1 MSKSGN
7 RLYLIALFFALLPE
21 FVPTAPIAI
30 LWFGACLMV
39 FFLLRSK
46 KRHNSAHLRWMTAFM
61 GFFSLSL
68 LWSIKIVLSGWVIVY
83 MVPIMI
89 VSIGTMRYL
98 TDGGSLLPLIKCI
111 FALNLIMLLVLVLTG
126 NFDVLSEGDR
136 LGRALKDES
145 GDSAWNGNSIG
156 MNLCFAIFSGI
167 ILLQN
172 GYTKRN
178 LFVFLP
184 IAVIFI
190 IIILLT
196 GSRKAVLILLIPLG
210 VYFFQKSRKKL
221 LQASLMAVVVGVIA
235 FFVLMKIPVV
245 YEVLGTRM
253 ETMVNMASEGT
264 DAEGDVSRLF
274 LIQYGIEWFT
284 EHPILGVGINCF
296 RVLSNNTAMFA
307 GKNFYAHNNYL
318 ELLVDVGIVG
328 TLIYYSG
335 YIYLFNRMRK
345 LGGRF
350 ALWGMSCFI
359 ILAFRDVAMVS
370 YYSMFNHLLI
380 CILFHMASG
389 NFILKTINK

>member
-1 MSKSGN
+1 MRHSGG
-7 RLYLIALFFALLPE
+7 RLFIVALFIAMQPE
-21 FVPTAPIAI
+21 FLPIVPQSASWLGVA
-30 LWFGACLMV
+30 LM
-39 FFLLRSK
+39 LAYIIMQK
-46 KRHNSAHLRWMTAFM
+46 GHNNSAYLRWMTAFM
-61 GFFSLSL
+61 GFFCLSL
-68 LWSIKIVLSGWVIVY
+68 LWSIKITSSAWVIVQII
-83 MVPIMI
+83 PIMI
-89 VSIGTMRYL
+89 VCIGTMRYL
-98 TDGGSLLPLIKCI
+98 ANGGNLFPLIKCI
-111 FALNLIMLLVLVLTG
+111 FVLSLIMLLVLVLTG